1 MQRLPGGRDASSVD
15 PVIALGLDE
24 LPASSVMIFDRD
36 LVFRLVRGAA
46 VREQGLEPAE
56 LEGRH
61 AAEALGADRWAFYEP
76 LYRRALDGE
85 ASSFEVP
92 GRSGSGMFRVDVAP
106 VRDDDGRVIGGSSVA
121 VDITEQRRL
130 TDALAASEERFHQT
144 MRHAS
149 IGIALVGEDGRFL
162 DVNEAF
168 AGLLRYSI
176 DDLVGRSILEVTDP
190 ADAGVTESVFREI
203 VSGQRASM
211 EVRKRYLRADGS
223 LVWADIAVSRV
234 AAEDGTFLHNVVVVD
249 DITRE
254 MEQAEALRRSS
265 ERFRLLAENASDIV
279 YETTRDGRILWVSSA
294 VRTVLGYEPDEL
306 VGRRLFE
313 LLDPAMA
320 EVGEAERERFFEA
333 GSESVRA
340 DVRLVARDGQPRD
353 MELTARRIV
362 GHDGRIGAVIGLRD
376 VSEQL
381 AAQHQLAL
389 SEERFRLLA
398 ENASDVVYM
407 ATRDGTMLWV
417 SPSALPVLG
426 RDPESMVGHRA
437 EEFVHPDDAEKLTT
451 YRRDFYAGT
460 LDGDWILR
468 WPTPAGVREMSL
480 VVHAVD
486 LPDGPG
492 AVIGLH
498 DITEAQR
505 ARRELARSEERFRLA
520 MAAAPIGMA
529 ISDSSG
535 AFREVNEALQELLG
549 VGEDE
554 LLGRSV
560 SDFLPPE
567 EAHLAQD
574 ATEALHQQGD
584 DTMRHEHR
592 LVSRAR
598 SVWVEH
604 AASIMRGEDGQALF
618 YVHQFVDRTEAYEL
632 RRDLEFRASHDPLT
646 GVINRGELMRELERG
661 LRRARGTASWLGV
674 LFIDVDNLKTLN
686 DEHGHGVGDAAIRA
700 VADRLASAVRSQDL
714 VARIGGDEF
723 VVLLERLHTRDELAA
738 VAAKLHSAVTGPL
751 EADGRSLDLSVS
763 VGAVLAGHDES
774 PDDVLARADR
784 GLLRAKAAG
793 RRQVDVD

>member
-15 PVIALGLDE
+15 PVVRQGLDE

-56 LEGRH
+56 LEGRY
-61 AAEALGADRWAFYEP
+61 AGEALGPDRWAFYEP
-76 LYRRALDGE
+76 LYRRALEGE
-85 ASSFEVP
+85 TSSFEVP
-92 GRSGSGMFRVDVAP
+92 ARTGSSTFRVDVAP
-106 VRDDDGRVIGGSSVA
+106 VRDADGRVIGGTSVA
-121 VDITEQRRL
+121 VDVTEQRRL
-130 TDALAASEERFHQT
+130 TDALAASELRFRQT
-144 MRHAS
+144 MHDVSA
-149 IGIALVGEDGRFL
+149 GMVLVGADGLFL
-162 DVNEAF
+162 DVNQAF
-168 AGLLRYSI
+168 ADLLGYAVEQVVGMSI
-176 DDLVGRSILEVTDP
+176 LDVTDAGDADLTMKAFRSIVDGERTST
-190 ADAGVTESVFREI
+190 A
-203 VSGQRASM
+203 
-211 EVRKRYLRADGS
+211 VRKRYRRADGS
-223 LVWADIAVSRV
+223 FVWADVTVSRV
-234 AAEDGTFLHNVVVVD
+234 ASEDGTFLHNVVVVK
-249 DITRE
+249 DITAE
-254 MEQAEALRRSS
+254 LEQAEALRRSS

-279 YETTRDGRILWVSSA
+279 YETTREGRILWVSSA
-294 VRTVLGYEPDEL
+294 VRSVLGYEPEEL
-306 VGRRLFE
+306 VGRQLFE
-313 LLDPAMA
+313 LIDPAMTEVA
-320 EVGEAERERFFEA
+320 EVDRERFYAEGTDVA
-333 GSESVRA
+333 RA
-340 DVRLVARDGQPRD
+340 DVRLVSRDGRPRD
-353 MELTARRIV
+353 MELTARRVV
-362 GHDGRIGAVIGLRD
+362 GYDGRVGAVVALRD
-376 VSEQL
+376 ISEQL
-381 AAQHQLAL
+381 AAQNQLAL
-389 SEERFRLLA
+389 SEDRFRLLA

-437 EEFVHPDDAEKLTT
+437 EEFVHPDDVEKLTA

-460 LDGDWILR
+460 LETDWILR

-492 AVIGLH
+492 SVIGLH

-529 ISDSSG
+529 ISDASG
-535 AFREVNEALQELLG
+535 AIREVNEALQELLG

-560 SDFLPPE
+560 SDFLPPDE
-567 EAHLAQD
+567 GHVAHD
-574 ATEALHQQGD
+574 ATQALHDGGGD
-584 DTMRHEHR
+584 SMRHEHR
-592 LVSRAR
+592 LVSEQR

-604 AASIMRGEDGQALF
+604 AASIMRGEDGEALF

-632 RRDLEFRASHDPLT
+632 RRDLEFRASHDALT
-646 GVINRGELMRELERG
+646 GVINRGELMRQLERG
-661 LRRARGTASWLGV
+661 LGRARGTASWLGV
-674 LFIDVDNLKTLN
+674 LFVDVDNLKTLN

-738 VAAKLHSAVTGPL
+738 IAAKLHRAVTGPL
-751 EADGRSLDLSVS
+751 DTGGRSLDLSVS